1 VEVVIPP
8 LGESIS
14 DGAISQIFKKAGDS
28 VALDEPVAQIETD
41 KVTIDVPSPAA
52 GVVSEI
58 LVSVDD
64 TVVVGQAV
72 VVLDSE
78 GAGAPAAA
86 GATAAGAPAAAT
98 APAAA
103 AAPGRA
109 PGIRFPPRMS
119 AEGQR
124 LSEMPRGA
132 QAAAPAAPPQ
142 PTPPPPPPV
151 KQAGSAAA
159 ATPSSGAAITVAS
172 IGDVVSTR
180 LDAMPPG
187 LAISDE
193 ELELV
198 NLGGAA

>member
-132 QAAAPAAPPQ
+132 QAAAPAQ
-142 PTPPPPPPV
+142 PTLSRPPPV

>member
-1 VEVVIPP
+1 MEVVIPP

-132 QAAAPAAPPQ
+132 QAAAPAQ
-142 PTPPPPPPV
+142 PTLSRPPPV